1 MGKLSEMSR
10 GEKLGWAFAQL
21 KEQKQFNREESE
33 RLKREGMK
41 QAADNSAS
49 LEFAR
54 EVAREI
60 ATKHRSDAGLSCAT
74 ADDVGAELER
84 RGYSGNLGPAAGS
97 LFKGKEW
104 EFTGQRIR
112 SARKSN
118 HARELKVWRL
128 K

>member
-1 MGKLSEMSR
+1 MGKFSEMTI
-10 GEKLGWAFAQL
+10 GKWAFD
-21 KEQKQFNREESE
+21 RIESE

-49 LEFAR
+49 LGYAR
-54 EVAREI
+54 MVAKHI
-60 ATKHRSDAGLSCAT
+60 AFTRRPYIVT

-97 LFKGKEW
+97 LFKGPEW

-112 SARKSN
+112 STRKSN